1 METSQLMQRFLI
13 DMKCDH
19 CPEGNMRPVL
29 QIAATIYEHK
39 CTNNECGRLSH
50 YPKQYPYIA
59 ELPGE
64 IAKLNNSKDGK

>member
-13 DMKCDH
+13 DQVCDT
-19 CPEGNMRPVL
+19 CKVGQMRPVL

-64 IAKLNNSKDGK
+64 IAKINNSTDGK